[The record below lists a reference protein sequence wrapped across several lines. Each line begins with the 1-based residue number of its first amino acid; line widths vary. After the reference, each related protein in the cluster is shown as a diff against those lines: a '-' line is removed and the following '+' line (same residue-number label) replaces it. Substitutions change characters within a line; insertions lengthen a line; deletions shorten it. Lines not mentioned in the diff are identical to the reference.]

1 MNELFNYQPLIDAL
15 LEKGINEDQIPNAI
29 NQMLYDIAC
38 IRTNESLQPI
48 AEAWGLSFDLLEG
61 YINYR
66 KAL

>member
-15 LEKGINEDQIPNAI
+15 LEQGYHEDQIPMTI
-29 NQMLYDIAC
+29 DRILHDIITAHP
-38 IRTNESLQPI
+38 NSSLHPI